1 VSRRVDWG
9 TVGAG
14 AAVYFVS
21 GLAAIPLPLPALAGE
36 AVGIALIGYGLTGTR
51 PKPIRPILDP
61 IVGPP
66 RK

>member
-1 VSRRVDWG
+1 MSRRVDWG

-14 AAVYFVS
+14 AAIFAAS
-21 GLAAIPLPLPALAGE
+21 TSATLAFPLPALAAE